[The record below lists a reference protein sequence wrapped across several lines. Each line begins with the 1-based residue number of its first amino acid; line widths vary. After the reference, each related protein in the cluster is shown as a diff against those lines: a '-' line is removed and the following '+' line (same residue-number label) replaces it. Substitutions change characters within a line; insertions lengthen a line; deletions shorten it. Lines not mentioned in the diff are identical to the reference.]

1 MPLAFRGEVHPME
14 YIMKKTCKLIV
25 NKEDFDNDDSLGDIL
40 DEGSWVDTGTI
51 QILIPEEMVEY
62 LDRSGILGL
71 A

>member
-1 MPLAFRGEVHPME
+1 ME

-25 NKEDFDNDDSLGDIL
+25 NKEDFDKDDSLGDIL